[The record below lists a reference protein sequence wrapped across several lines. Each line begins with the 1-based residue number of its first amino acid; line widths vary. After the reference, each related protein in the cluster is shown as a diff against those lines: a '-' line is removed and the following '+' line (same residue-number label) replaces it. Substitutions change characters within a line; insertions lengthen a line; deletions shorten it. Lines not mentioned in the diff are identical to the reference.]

1 MKLADFLDM
10 RGRLTLQKR
19 NAANEILA
27 EMTADNNIVLSGR
40 DLVAKLFINEPI
52 APISHIAIGT
62 GTNLVNPADKNLQS
76 ELFRKAINPIDPSKN
91 LVNTSDNK
99 RKVTITAELDF
110 NEANGALTE
119 AGLFNNADL
128 NDEKGVMYNRVVFPT
143 INKTSDFKL
152 TLIWEILF

>member
-1 MKLADFLDM
+1 MNISEYIDMK
-10 RGRLTLQKR
+10 GRLTLQKR
-19 NAANEILA
+19 NAKDEIVA

-40 DLVAKLFINEPI
+40 DLVAKLFINEAI

-62 GTNLVNPADKNLQS
+62 GTDPVNPAQAKLQS

-91 LVNTSDNK
+91 LATTGDNK
-99 RKVTITAELDF
+99 KKVTITAELDF
-110 NEANGALTE
+110 GEANGALTE
-119 AGLFNNADL
+119 AGLFNNADQ
-128 NDEKGVMYNRVVFPT
+128 NDDKGVMYNRVVFLP